1 PRERVFFPGHSSRP
15 NPFAEIVSGSK
26 RRPGKEGQAAG
37 ASPCPPRA
45 ARSTQPGIPPQGPPT
60 ADPRRRFSPAPGP
73 GAKTMTRANKAL
85 AVLVVA
91 ALGLWGCAQGPANGA
106 GSAERIKALEGKCA
120 KLEDDYRAVASARDQ
135 LRKKLAEADEQRGRL
150 KA

>member
-1 PRERVFFPGHSSRP
+1 
-15 NPFAEIVSGSK
+15 
-26 RRPGKEGQAAG
+26 
-37 ASPCPPRA
+37 
-45 ARSTQPGIPPQGPPT
+45 
-60 ADPRRRFSPAPGP
+60 
-73 GAKTMTRANKAL
+73 MTRANKAL

-150 KA
+150 KADLEQLQPVVKEHEELRQQLTVRTTERDNLQAQFESFRKNLRNLLGQAEAALPTASQPQLSAADGARAGKS